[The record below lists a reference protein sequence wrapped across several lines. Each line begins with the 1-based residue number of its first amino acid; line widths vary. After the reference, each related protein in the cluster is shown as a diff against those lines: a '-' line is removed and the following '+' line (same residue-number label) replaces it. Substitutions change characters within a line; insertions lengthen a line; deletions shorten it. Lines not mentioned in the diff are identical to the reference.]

1 MLFFN
6 SKRGALLF
14 FILTIQVVSFAQTAL
29 EFNGTTNYIE
39 VPYSSVNNTNQ
50 FTVEHWV
57 RLDGG
62 AGTFRAPLCSR
73 NYNANPK
80 TGYTFYAQTDN
91 TWGFWAFDKKLQGP
105 AVVYGQWT
113 HLAGTYDGS
122 SFRFYVNGILV
133 DTIISTFS
141 PNTDKSLRIGAG
153 ATELATPN
161 YYFPGIVDEVR
172 IWNFARTAS
181 EINSNISTSLVLPQS
196 GLVSYYNFNDGLS
209 LNALGTNN
217 GTLYNN
223 PLPVF
228 TTAPTEISGNST
240 ICNGSTVN
248 LTSSGGNLSSEGV
261 DVWYE
266 GNCGGD
272 AFHEGWETQPY
283 TSVGTIVNP
292 YWNGKLNITS
302 TTNDPYINMFGLGS
316 FDPNVYK
323 YINFRYKVVS
333 GVASQAQ
340 LFFLNGTMLFADGS
354 KYKATSL
361 ISDNE
366 WHTVSVDMSSHSL
379 WNTNGNITGFR
390 FDYAIENGV
399 NMLIDFIE
407 LSSAPI
413 VETGATLTIAPS
425 VTTSYFTK
433 RLDYNENTNCI
444 SQVVIVN
451 NLPTPTFIVQPST
464 ISALNTDVTYTTQ
477 SGFSNYIWNFPG
489 VLNVDYTITS
499 GGTNTDSS
507 VVLKCLTPSS
517 KIVGVNYSDLNGCT
531 ATTPTNSS
539 ATSFLDPF
547 ITTWQTDGSTRI
559 IIPLTGGGYDF
570 TIDWGDGTT
579 EIKTGSPGNI
589 SHTYS
594 TAGVKTVSIMPNVLT
609 GFPRIY
615 VNNFGNRLLLKTIE
629 SWGSGQWGASVDR
642 AFFGA
647 NNLDVNATD
656 IPNFSNT
663 TNFQYMFLDC
673 SSITGTNGFTNWTLN
688 TNPTATVSFSTM
700 FQSATQFNGDI
711 SNWDVS
717 RVNTFDA
724 MFNNAQKFNQNI
736 GSWNVSNVTNMSAMF
751 QNAILFNQN
760 ISNWNVGNVMNMN
773 AMFNNAKVFAQ
784 DISGWNVANVAN
796 MSSMFQNADAF
807 NIDISGWNV
816 SNVTSMSNMFNANN
830 VFNQDLSNWDV
841 SSVTNMTYMFQSASV
856 FNSPLNWGTKT
867 GNVTNMTRMFAEAP
881 QFNQDIDG
889 WDVSSVTSTN
899 LMFYRTNSF
908 NQSLNS
914 WNVGNLIDPRQM
926 FQECTSFN
934 GDISSWVFTTDPAM
948 NVNASSMFQSATS
961 FNQDI
966 SLWNV
971 ERFTSMAAMFR
982 SATSFNQNI
991 GSWNVTNVTNMSSM
1005 FDNANSFAFNIGN
1018 WNVANVTNMSS
1029 MFQNADTFNID
1040 ISGWNVSNVTNMSNM
1055 FNSNNVFNQDLS
1067 NWDVS
1072 SVTNMSGMFRQMP
1085 LFNAPLNWGTKTG
1098 NVTTMQDMFRESPL
1112 FNQDIDGWDVS
1123 KVTTTNLMFYRTNSF
1138 NQSLNSWNVGN
1149 LINPSQMF
1157 LECASFNGNIS
1168 SWVFTTD
1175 SAKNVNAASMFQ
1187 SATSFN
1193 QDISLWNVE
1202 RFTSMAAMF
1211 RSATSFNQNI
1221 GSWNVTNVTNMSSM
1235 FDNANSFAFNIGNWN
1250 VGNVTNMSSMFQN
1263 ADAFNIDI
1271 SGWNVSNVT
1280 NMSNMF
1286 NSNNVFNQDL
1296 SIWDVSS
1303 VTNMEGMFQQM
1314 PLFNAPLNWGTKTGN
1329 VTNMRYM
1336 FYATPLFN
1344 QNINSWNVSNV
1355 TNFRQMFHNAYKF
1368 NQSLANWQFNNES
1381 NKTIDMDYMFYFA
1394 TSFNQDISTWNISRV
1409 NKLYYF
1415 LQGGKLSR
1423 ANYDAL
1429 LIGWSTLGTGE
1440 SQVPQNLNVHF
1451 GTSKY
1456 SNDSTILNARNT
1468 ELISNKGWLITDGGM
1483 DSDVTAP
1490 FIVSNSLAQNN
1501 STISITFSENVYR
1514 TDVGSGTLEIS
1525 DFLFSITG
1533 GSATLNT
1540 NIPISI
1546 STSNNIE
1553 FVLGIDLLGTPD
1565 GTEVLTVTP
1574 VLNSIFDVSSNVAS
1588 TSQSNNTA
1596 QLYDLK
1602 FPVITGPNNEIGL
1615 TSSISVNENNNN
1627 VYTFSSDETVLWSLG
1642 NNNDEALFTIDSNGS
1657 LTFIAPPDFETPLS
1671 DLNTNVYT
1679 VVVIVSDNANN
1690 NTTQTITIVVLDIPN
1705 TIFGSFPAITKQY
1718 FVGTHTI
1725 VAPQTSN
1732 TNPIIYSSDNANV
1745 ATVNGS
1751 VITFIGIGTATITAT
1766 QNTEAN
1772 YEGNSVSTLLTV
1784 LGKDLVS
1791 KQGSISSTNINYVD
1805 SNGKVGGSL
1814 GIDKHG
1820 KILDIYDNPVI
1831 AGLIMHLDAGN
1842 SSSYPGTGSVWTDLS
1857 GQNNNGTLINNPSY
1871 NSSNGGNLVF
1881 NGANT
1886 YVNAPLTKTASCTF
1900 SVWAKSTN
1908 ANSNNMLFN
1917 AGNNG
1922 SGPDLFFS
1930 SGVISWNTWDSSGN
1944 PFGSIPATASNG
1956 NWHNYVVVNDA
1967 FSNITKLYYDGVL
1980 YGTAIYKNPAITN
1993 KLYIGGNTS
2002 DFMWNGAIGNF
2013 QVYNRVLTTSEVTQ
2027 NFNYQKTRYGL

>member
-228 TTAPTEISGNST
+228 TTAPTEISGSST

-292 YWNGKLNITS
+292 YWNGKLNINS

-407 LSSAPI
+407 LSSTPI
-413 VETGATLTIAPS
+413 VLTGATLTIAPS

-507 VVLKCLTPSS
+507 VVLKWLTSSS

-547 ITTWQTDGSTRI
+547 ITTWQTDGLNRV

-570 TIDWGDGTT
+570 TIDWGDGTI
-579 EIKTGSPGNI
+579 ELKSGSLGNIIHVYASSGIKTI
-589 SHTYS
+589 TI
-594 TAGVKTVSIMPNVLT
+594 TPNLIT

-615 VNNFGNRLLLKTIE
+615 VNNFSNRSFLKTIE
-629 SWGSGQWGASVDR
+629 KWGSGKWGASVDR
-642 AFFGA
+642 AFYGA
-647 NNLDVNATD
+647 NNLEINATD
-656 IPNFSNT
+656 VPDFSLT
-663 TNFQYMFLDC
+663 TNFQYMFLNC
-673 SSITGTNGFTNWTLN
+673 VILTGTNGFTNWILN
-688 TNPTATVSFSTM
+688 SNPSASISFSNM
-700 FQSATQFNGDI
+700 FNGATLFNGTI

-717 RVNTFDA
+717 RVTTFDN
-724 MFNNAQKFNQNI
+724 MFANAQKFNHDI
-736 GSWNVSNVTNMSAMF
+736 SSWDVSNATNMNNMF
-751 QNAILFNQN
+751 FSAILFNQN
-760 ISNWNVGNVMNMN
+760 ISSWNVGNVTNMSG
-773 AMFNNAKVFAQ
+773 MFNNAVVFAQ
-784 DISGWNVANVAN
+784 DVSSWNVSNVTDMN
-796 MSSMFQNADAF
+796 SMFQNADAF
-807 NIDISGWNV
+807 NQDISSWNV
-816 SNVTSMSNMFNANN
+816 SNVINMANMFYANN
-830 VFNQDLSNWDV
+830 IFNQNLSNWDV
-841 SSVTNMTYMFQSASV
+841 SSVINMQGMFRQMPL

-867 GNVTNMTRMFAEAP
+867 ENV
-881 QFNQDIDG
+881 
-889 WDVSSVTSTN
+889 
-899 LMFYRTNSF
+899 
-908 NQSLNS
+908 
-914 WNVGNLIDPRQM
+914 
-926 FQECTSFN
+926 
-934 GDISSWVFTTDPAM
+934 ISMS
-948 NVNASSMFQSATS
+948 
-961 FNQDI
+961 
-966 SLWNV
+966 
-971 ERFTSMAAMFR
+971 EMFR
-982 SATSFNQNI
+982 
-991 GSWNVTNVTNMSSM
+991 
-1005 FDNANSFAFNIGN
+1005 D
-1018 WNVANVTNMSS
+1018 
-1029 MFQNADTFNID
+1029 
-1040 ISGWNVSNVTNMSNM
+1040 
-1055 FNSNNVFNQDLS
+1055 
-1067 NWDVS
+1067 
-1072 SVTNMSGMFRQMP
+1072 
-1085 LFNAPLNWGTKTG
+1085 
-1098 NVTTMQDMFRESPL
+1098 SPL
-1112 FNQDIDGWDVS
+1112 FNQAIDGWDVS
-1123 KVTTTNLMFYRTNSF
+1123 KVTTTNLMFYRANSF
-1138 NQSLNSWNVGN
+1138 NQDLNSWNVGS

-1157 LECASFNGNIS
+1157 QENTSFNGNMA
-1168 SWVFTTD
+1168 SWVFTSDPTK
-1175 SAKNVNAASMFQ
+1175 SINMSSMFQ
-1187 SATSFN
+1187 NATSFNRDISNWNVERVTNMSNMFLSATVFNQNISSWNVGNVTNMSGMFSNALVFAQDISAWNVGNVIYMNSMFQNADAFN
-1193 QDISLWNVE
+1193 QDISLWDVSKVINMSYMFSSNDIFNKDLSNWDVTNVNNM
-1202 RFTSMAAMF
+1202 SHMF
-1211 RSATSFNQNI
+1211 NQATLFNSPLNWGAKTGKVVDMSKMFSLASSFNQAIDGWDVSKVITTNLMFYKTNSFNQDLNSWNVGSLINPSQMFQENTSFNGNMA
-1221 GSWNVTNVTNMSSM
+1221 SWVFTSDPTKSINMSSM
-1235 FDNANSFAFNIGNWN
+1235 FQNATSFNRDISNWNVVRVTNMNNMFYSALVFNQNLSSWNVVNVTNMAGMFNNAIVFAQDISGWN

-1263 ADAFNIDI
+1263 ADAFNHDI
-1271 SGWNVSNVT
+1271 NGWNVSKVT

-1286 NSNNVFNQDL
+1286 SSNGIFNKDL
-1296 SIWDVSS
+1296 SNWEVSS
-1303 VTNMEGMFQQM
+1303 VTNMEAMFQSSV
-1314 PLFNAPLNWGTKTGN
+1314 FNSPLNWASKTAN
-1329 VTNMRYM
+1329 VNNMRYM
-1336 FYATPLFN
+1336 FYNNLLFN
-1344 QNINSWNVSNV
+1344 QDINNWNITNVV
-1355 TNFRQMFHNAYKF
+1355 NFRQMFHNAYAF
-1368 NQSLANWQFNNES
+1368 NKNLSSWQFTNVA
-1381 NKTIDMDYMFYFA
+1381 NKTIDMDYMFHNA
-1394 TSFNQDISTWNISRV
+1394 LSFNQDISGWNISRV

-1456 SNDSTILNARNT
+1456 SNDSTVLNARNT

-1490 FIVSNSLAQNN
+1490 FIVSNSLAQTN
-1501 STISITFSENVYR
+1501 SNISITFSENVYR

-1602 FPVITGPNNEIGL
+1602 FPVITGPNNETGL
-1615 TSSISVNENNNN
+1615 ASSISVNENNTS

-1679 VVVIVSDNANN
+1679 VVVIASDNANN

-1732 TNPIIYSSDNANV
+1732 TNPIIYSSDNENV

-1791 KQGSISSTNINYVD
+1791 KQGSISSTNINYVN
-1805 SNGKVGGSL
+1805 SNGKEGGSL
-1814 GIDKHG
+1814 GIDKYG
-1820 KILDIYDNPVI
+1820 KILDIYDNPVT

-1842 SSSYPGTGSVWTDLS
+1842 NSSYPGIGSVWTDLS

-1967 FSNITKLYYDGVL
+1967 FSNTTRLYYDGIL
-1980 YGTAIYKNPAITN
+1980 YGTAIYKNAAITN

>member
-14 FILTIQVVSFAQTAL
+14 FILTIQVVCFAQTAL

-105 AVVYGQWT
+105 VVVYGEWT
-113 HLAGTYDGS
+113 HLAGTYDGTA
-122 SFRFYVNGILV
+122 FRFYVNGILV

-196 GLVSYYNFNDGLS
+196 GLVFYYNFNDGLS

-228 TTAPTEISGNST
+228 TTAPTEISGSST

-292 YWNGKLNITS
+292 YWNGKLNINS

-407 LSSAPI
+407 LSSTPI
-413 VETGATLTIAPS
+413 VLTGATLTIAPS

-507 VVLKCLTPSS
+507 VVLKWLTSSS

-547 ITTWQTDGSTRI
+547 ITTWQTDGLNRV

-570 TIDWGDGTT
+570 TIDWGDGTI
-579 EIKTGSPGNI
+579 ELKSGSLGNIIHVYASSGIKTI
-589 SHTYS
+589 TI
-594 TAGVKTVSIMPNVLT
+594 TPNLIT

-615 VNNFGNRLLLKTIE
+615 VNNFSNRSFLKTIE
-629 SWGSGQWGASVDR
+629 KWGSGKWGASVDR
-642 AFFGA
+642 AFYGA
-647 NNLDVNATD
+647 NNLEINATD
-656 IPNFSNT
+656 VPDFSLT
-663 TNFQYMFLDC
+663 TNFQYMFLNC
-673 SSITGTNGFTNWTLN
+673 VILTGTNGFTNWILN
-688 TNPTATVSFSTM
+688 SNPSASISFSNM
-700 FQSATQFNGDI
+700 FNGATLFNGTI

-717 RVNTFDA
+717 RVTTFDN
-724 MFNNAQKFNQNI
+724 MFANAQKFNHDI
-736 GSWNVSNVTNMSAMF
+736 SSWDVSNATNMNNMF
-751 QNAILFNQN
+751 FSAILFNQN
-760 ISNWNVGNVMNMN
+760 ISSWNVGNVTNMSG
-773 AMFNNAKVFAQ
+773 MFNNAVVFAQ
-784 DISGWNVANVAN
+784 DVSSWNVSNVTDMN
-796 MSSMFQNADAF
+796 SMFQNADAF
-807 NIDISGWNV
+807 NQDISSWNV
-816 SNVTSMSNMFNANN
+816 SNVINMANMFYANN
-830 VFNQDLSNWDV
+830 IFNQNLSNWDV
-841 SSVTNMTYMFQSASV
+841 SSVINMQGMFRQMPL

-867 GNVTNMTRMFAEAP
+867 EKV
-881 QFNQDIDG
+881 
-889 WDVSSVTSTN
+889 
-899 LMFYRTNSF
+899 
-908 NQSLNS
+908 
-914 WNVGNLIDPRQM
+914 
-926 FQECTSFN
+926 
-934 GDISSWVFTTDPAM
+934 ISMS
-948 NVNASSMFQSATS
+948 
-961 FNQDI
+961 
-966 SLWNV
+966 
-971 ERFTSMAAMFR
+971 EMFR
-982 SATSFNQNI
+982 
-991 GSWNVTNVTNMSSM
+991 
-1005 FDNANSFAFNIGN
+1005 D
-1018 WNVANVTNMSS
+1018 
-1029 MFQNADTFNID
+1029 
-1040 ISGWNVSNVTNMSNM
+1040 
-1055 FNSNNVFNQDLS
+1055 
-1067 NWDVS
+1067 
-1072 SVTNMSGMFRQMP
+1072 
-1085 LFNAPLNWGTKTG
+1085 
-1098 NVTTMQDMFRESPL
+1098 SPL
-1112 FNQDIDGWDVS
+1112 FNQAIDGWDVS
-1123 KVTTTNLMFYRTNSF
+1123 KVTTTNLMFYRANSF
-1138 NQSLNSWNVGN
+1138 NQDLNSWNVGS

-1157 LECASFNGNIS
+1157 QENTSFNGNMS
-1168 SWVFTTD
+1168 SWVFTSDPTK
-1175 SAKNVNAASMFQ
+1175 S
-1187 SATSFN
+1187 
-1193 QDISLWNVE
+1193 I
-1202 RFTSMAAMF
+1202 
-1211 RSATSFNQNI
+1211 
-1221 GSWNVTNVTNMSSM
+1221 NMSSM
-1235 FDNANSFAFNIGNWN
+1235 FQNATSFNRDISNWNVERVTNMNNMFYSALVFNQNLSSWNVVNVTNMAGMFNNAIVFAQDISGWN

-1263 ADAFNIDI
+1263 ADAFNHDI
-1271 SGWNVSNVT
+1271 NGWNVSKVT

-1286 NSNNVFNQDL
+1286 SSNGIFNKDL
-1296 SIWDVSS
+1296 SNWEVSS
-1303 VTNMEGMFQQM
+1303 VTNMEAMFQSSV
-1314 PLFNAPLNWGTKTGN
+1314 FNSPLNWASKTAN
-1329 VTNMRYM
+1329 VNNMRYM
-1336 FYATPLFN
+1336 FYNNLLFN
-1344 QNINSWNVSNV
+1344 QDINNWNITNVV
-1355 TNFRQMFHNAYKF
+1355 NFRQMFHNAYAF
-1368 NQSLANWQFNNES
+1368 NKNLSSWQFTNVA
-1381 NKTIDMDYMFYFA
+1381 NKTIDMDYMFHNA
-1394 TSFNQDISTWNISRV
+1394 LSFNQDISGWNISRV

-1456 SNDSTILNARNT
+1456 SNDSTVLNARNT

-1490 FIVSNSLAQNN
+1490 FIVSNSLAQTN
-1501 STISITFSENVYR
+1501 SNISITFSENVYR

-1602 FPVITGPNNEIGL
+1602 FPVITGPNNETGL
-1615 TSSISVNENNNN
+1615 ASSISVNENNTS

-1679 VVVIVSDNANN
+1679 VVVIASDNANN
-1690 NTTQTITIVVLDIPN
+1690 NTTQTITIVALDIPN

-1732 TNPIIYSSDNANV
+1732 TNPIIYSSDNENV

-1791 KQGSISSTNINYVD
+1791 KQGSISSTNINYVN
-1805 SNGKVGGSL
+1805 SNGKEGGSL
-1814 GIDKHG
+1814 GIDKYG
-1820 KILDIYDNPVI
+1820 KILDIYDNPVT

-1842 SSSYPGTGSVWTDLS
+1842 NSSYPGIGSVWTDLS

-1967 FSNITKLYYDGVL
+1967 FSNTTRLYYDGIL
-1980 YGTAIYKNPAITN
+1980 YGTAIYKNAAITN

-2002 DFMWNGAIGNF
+2002 DYMWNGAIGNF